1 LISGTPWSECVAF
14 PSQTKG
20 NPALSKFNRASVRAA
35 TGASPIV
42 SEPTPSGTTFA
53 GAPGYAGDAKSE
65 LFLLAVTN
73 MVGEQTFYETAGA
86 RDGRYQTLVREV
98 CVADPVWTAGFL
110 AWLRGEANM
119 RSAALVGAAEFVYA
133 RLTDEGTDSLTY
145 SLASNRR
152 VIDSVLQRADEP
164 GELLAYWTSRY
175 GRAIPKPGG
184 TNTAQAV
191 RAHYASHD
199 RVVIVTDEQAH
210 YDHRGGVDSAVP
222 AKVPMYTWNL
232 AYGAGW

>member
-1 LISGTPWSECVAF
+1 
-14 PSQTKG
+14 
-20 NPALSKFNRASVRAA
+20 
-35 TGASPIV
+35 
-42 SEPTPSGTTFA
+42 
-53 GAPGYAGDAKSE
+53 
-65 LFLLAVTN
+65 

-86 RDGRYQTLVREV
+86 RDSRYQALVRQV

-119 RSAALVGAAEFVYA
+119 RSAALVGAAEFVHA

-175 GRAIPKPGG
+175 GRAIPKPVKRGI
-184 TNTAQAV
+184 ADAV
-191 RAHYASHD
+191 QRLYTQRALLKYDTASHGFRFAD
-199 RVVIVTDEQAH
+199 VLDLVHPSTRPASATRWPPPSRRSWPTQ
-210 YDHRGGVDSAVP
+210 HRWPGRGSCRCASCP
-222 AKVPMYTWNL
+222 PT
-232 AYGAGW
+232 GQRRRCAGRTHWSRPWATA